1 MLAFL
6 LFSRTLFV
14 LLCVI
19 VQHLLPGF
27 LKTSTNKMSVAAE
40 SKVAADD
47 WKSNLSLPPKDRRF
61 RTAVSHIIILKA
73 CAYV

>member
-1 MLAFL
+1 
-6 LFSRTLFV
+6 
-14 LLCVI
+14 
-19 VQHLLPGF
+19 
-27 LKTSTNKMSVAAE
+27 MSVAAE